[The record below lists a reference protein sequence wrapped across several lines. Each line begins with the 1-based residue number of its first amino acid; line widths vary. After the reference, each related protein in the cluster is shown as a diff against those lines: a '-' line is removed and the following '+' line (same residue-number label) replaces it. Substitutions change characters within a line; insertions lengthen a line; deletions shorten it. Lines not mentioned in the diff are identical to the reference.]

1 MPILFYIESNKFLI
15 IWIFNT
21 IIWTNHKI
29 RFAFR
34 IVNMFLTSD
43 CCWINVHMRNT
54 LILRRTKICA
64 SLGLIH
70 NIILAVIMFD
80 TNSIL
85 RPFITLLVFDFHG
98 EKGYVQIKNRRFS
111 KQESYFFGMKCNH
124 KNWTLVSYVQN

>member
-1 MPILFYIESNKFLI
+1 MVSNCHLLWNMLEISNKSRIFVDFFFTNEACVWNAYSLSKNDINQVFTFSLIWCQRHLPILFYIESNKFLI

-43 CCWINVHMRNT
+43 CCWMNVHMRNT

-70 NIILAVIMFD
+70 VY
-80 TNSIL
+80 
-85 RPFITLLVFDFHG
+85 
-98 EKGYVQIKNRRFS
+98 K
-111 KQESYFFGMKCNH
+111 
-124 KNWTLVSYVQN
+124 